1 MKSFEIGKAIKYFRV
16 KKGYNQK
23 EFAKLCNITQ
33 TSLSHIETGKSSPHH
48 STEQRISEVLK
59 VPSSVL
65 HLMSL
70 TGNDVPEENKEKF
83 KIFYPSIQAM
93 LEQMFTV

>member
-1 MKSFEIGKAIKYFRV
+1 MKSSEIGKAIKYFRV

-33 TSLSHIETGKSSPHH
+33 TSLSQIETGKCNPHH
-48 STEQRISEVLK
+48 STEQRISEVLR

-65 HLMSL
+65 NLMSL

-83 KIFYPSIQAM
+83 KILYPSIQAM
-93 LEQMFTV
+93 LEHLFTT